1 MTPLLLLGLARP
13 HVAEGPALGEGEQT
27 VTVVVRG
34 AHAQGQVEATREGVG
49 TLLLADPGVGY
60 LSGSFRAPPARF
72 AQLRLVQVSGRRD
85 EVFEGL
91 VPLSGREHEV
101 LSFEILPG
109 ALPRAVRAPF
119 APSADAELAVTPDA
133 WWGVRFGWG
142 ALALGYATALALGAQ
157 RR

>member
-1 MTPLLLLGLARP
+1 MKPLLLLGLASP
-13 HVAEGPALGEGEQT
+13 PIVEGPSLGEGEQT
-27 VTVVVRG
+27 VTIVVRG

-60 LSGSFRAPPARF
+60 LSGSFRAPESRF
-72 AQLRLVQVSGRRD
+72 VQVRLVQVSGRRD
-85 EVFEGL
+85 EVYEGM

-109 ALPRAVRAPF
+109 ALPRAVRSAF
-119 APSADAELAVTPDA
+119 APGAGGELAVPPDA

-142 ALALGYATALALGAQ
+142 ALALGYATALALGAA